1 MDRNITKKRKL
12 KEAEAISNGIDS
24 AKKSKKQPKAVPKPA
39 EENEDL
45 EDEDVDEE
53 EEEEQEEQDEE
64 EENDDEAP
72 EDNEEDDEEE
82 EDENENGTDLPAG
95 LVPTLPPTAGDAAS
109 FDELK
114 LSDKTMKSIG
124 EMGFTKMTSIQRAV
138 RYTPISKLQL
148 PAVCIHILTTFY
160 LGHSPTARRQGRS
173 RCSQDWFR

>member
-45 EDEDVDEE
+45 EDEVVDEE

-72 EDNEEDDEEE
+72 EDNEEDGEEE
-82 EDENENGTDLPAG
+82 EDGENGTDLPAG
-95 LVPTLPPTAGDAAS
+95 IVPTLPPTAGDAAS

-148 PAVCIHILTTFY
+148 CAVCIHILTT
-160 LGHSPTARRQGRS
+160 SI
-173 RCSQDWFR
+173 